1 MELSRGRDL
10 IMRNKKISADISEEA
25 NELLN
30 ALVKKHERS
39 KGYLLEKMIRAY
51 SESTNTKPVKKK
63 KSTALVSVD
72 VAGLNVEAWDK
83 WITFRKKAKFKAY
96 KTDATK
102 EKLATMGNHAEQMK
116 IVQNSIDLEYQGLF
130 PLKTN
135 NSAAKTAEHESVL
148 SDTSWANNINDV
160 L

>member
-1 MELSRGRDL
+1 
-10 IMRNKKISADISEEA
+10 
-25 NELLN
+25 
-30 ALVKKHERS
+30 
-39 KGYLLEKMIRAY
+39 
-51 SESTNTKPVKKK
+51 
-63 KSTALVSVD
+63 
-72 VAGLNVEAWDK
+72 
-83 WITFRKKAKFKAY
+83 
-96 KTDATK
+96 
-102 EKLATMGNHAEQMK
+102 MGNHAEQMK